1 MVNEMVSNVYF
12 NLLIIKFFQRYYM
25 NYNMHM
31 ILGEVILNLQTLVGL
46 MIFYSKYGNDN
57 TFKK

>member
-1 MVNEMVSNVYF
+1 
-12 NLLIIKFFQRYYM
+12 
-25 NYNMHM
+25 M

-57 TFKK
+57 TFNKNKYDEYIKMQHEINARFSQAISDIKFLN